1 MALRGSQRKYLRG
14 LAHSLRPVVQVGREG
29 LSDGVMAAFDVALDA
44 RELVK
49 VQFLVEKDR
58 AAKKELATE
67 METRAAA
74 ECVGRIGHM
83 AIFFRRNPDPERR
96 SVKLPGEEAR

>member
-14 LAHSLRPVVQVGREG
+14 LAHALRPVVQVGKDG
-29 LSDGVMAAFDVALDA
+29 LSEGVLAALDA
-44 RELVK
+44 ALEAHELVK
-49 VQFLVEKDR
+49 VQFLAEKER
-58 AAKKELATE
+58 AGKKALAEE
-67 METRAAA
+67 MEERAAA

-96 SVKLPGEEAR
+96 RIVLPGEEAQ